1 MLLGFGES
9 RGSAAHRR
17 AAGSIA
23 AASPTPEPARRELRP
38 SPPWLRAGQEL
49 GASWK
54 VVFALFLL
62 NLTGCEGVRHP
73 ALHAAALAPGGRRL
87 QEIAGAVIRVKNR

>member
-1 MLLGFGES
+1 M
-9 RGSAAHRR
+9 
-17 AAGSIA
+17 
-23 AASPTPEPARRELRP
+23 
-38 SPPWLRAGQEL
+38 
-49 GASWK
+49 SWK